1 MKIKNITPFII
12 ALILLSS
19 THAALNTEELRQ
31 QAKNITVQAYPDA
44 DTVLLNDITHVT
56 YQPDGTSQTHSD
68 TAIKILTEK
77 GKRSQRTLT
86 LSFNISYGTN
96 YFTRVERITPQG
108 DIVPIDL
115 SANSRTIVNP
125 SQMSA
130 NIYNPNSK
138 ILQLSIPG
146 LQIGDILRYQT
157 EDIVTK
163 TVVPDTWSDYQIFEA
178 NFPILRATYHVDAP
192 ASRPLHNILL
202 KDEIPGTIRATQTTK
217 EDRIQYTWQ
226 LQNVPQYFPEPQMPT
241 PHTVTQRL
249 LISTIPSWE
258 ELSRWYWNLC
268 LPRMECTTPALE
280 QTALDLTH
288 GKSTQEKIEALF
300 TFVSQEIRYMG
311 ITTEEEAPGYEPH
324 DVSITFENRY
334 GVCRDKAA
342 LLAAML
348 RIAGVDAFPVIIM
361 AGPKKD
367 EEVPQPFFNHAV
379 TAALNDQGEYVL
391 MDPTDENTKDIFPAY
406 LQNMSYIVA
415 RPEGDTLRT
424 SPIIPANQ
432 NLTRLH
438 THATLNQAGTLTA
451 HTTIHFQGVNDTIY
465 RTHFSKLKP
474 EECRRFFEGHLR
486 RTAPAAQLETLT
498 FSPIELRD
506 TTQPLTVQLDYRAE
520 DLLAG
525 TQTHRMLQLPQLGA
539 SIGYANFLLGNTGL
553 TQRRFP
559 LYTRITAGI
568 EETLHLELD
577 PSLGTPQLP
586 TTAPTTSTNL
596 LWNHQYVLNQNT
608 LLTTN
613 NLQLNTV
620 QFSPAQYQQ
629 LRHDLEQI
637 EYESSKQIILQQ
649 TPDTLP
655 QPDIRILEHHE
666 TFTLTD
672 AHSWHQ
678 HTQRKTKILTYAGQ
692 KEQAEIKLTYNPAWE
707 TVQVT
712 NVLVTLPDGTTKTI
726 RPEERNLMDAAWS
739 ASAPRYPAEKILVI
753 NLPSVEIGGTIQYET
768 HRTVTHK
775 PGFALQRS
783 FNGFNPIDHKTLT
796 VIHPNDLPL
805 QIRNHDIQPTQTLES
820 QTTTLRWEAHNQTPH
835 LQEENLPAWHTFNPY
850 VRIATTNW
858 ETYAQQIY
866 TPLLTATQQQPNTQ
880 QLAQQLTQQLTT
892 DRQRIRTLRD
902 WVSQNIRAAGPTL
915 SNLPLT
921 SITPADTTLADRYG
935 NRTDR
940 MILLHTL
947 LQAINIPS
955 EFLLAAYSS
964 LIPEETEPAQTLPG
978 RTHFERLILKTQLDN
993 TPLYLTGNSHYAP
1006 LGPTPFHRQPAL
1018 HLPTGT
1024 IETIQIDPEFHDIDR
1039 TQYTFTLTPDGTL
1052 TYQQQA
1058 SITGTAYEPFHRTY
1072 AEMTPENRR
1081 RHHQELLANIAQ
1093 NAQPNGELIT
1103 DYAHYPAHYSLSA
1116 TAQRYAIQDQNYL
1129 YLQLPALFADLF
1141 NYRSPQRTLPLA
1153 QSNWIDQE
1161 IQLLLHL
1168 PPNHTPL
1175 ITPQPLTLQLPNQ
1188 TGTVQLT
1195 THYDPQHHTLTLTGT
1210 AHIRPA
1216 LIPANQFPQL
1226 IQADRQLS
1234 HPNRS
1239 TLLLL
1244 NTDP

>member
-1 MKIKNITPFII
+1 MIQP
-12 ALILLSS
+12 ILLMLALLLGT
-19 THAALNTEELRQ
+19 THAALNTEELRH
-31 QAKNITVQAYPDA
+31 QATDVTIQAYPDA

-56 YQPDGTSQTHSD
+56 YQPDGTSQTQSD

-77 GKRSQRTLT
+77 GKRNQRTLS
-86 LSFNISYGTN
+86 LRFNISYGTN

-108 DIVPIDL
+108 DIIPIDIT
-115 SANSRTIVNP
+115 ANSRTIVNP

-146 LQIGDILRYQT
+146 LEIGDILRYQT
-157 EDIVTK
+157 QDIVTK
-163 TVVPDTWSDYQIFEA
+163 TVVPDTWSDYQVFEA
-178 NFPILRATYHVDAP
+178 DFPILQATYSVDAP

-202 KDEIPGTIRATQTTK
+202 KDEIPGTVHATQTTK
-217 EDRIQYTWQ
+217 GDRIHYTWE
-226 LQNVPQYFPEPQMPT
+226 LQNVPQFFPEPQMPT
-241 PHTVTQRL
+241 AYTVTQRL

-258 ELSRWYWNLC
+258 HLSRWYWDLC

-280 QTALDLTH
+280 QTALDLTR
-288 GKSTQEKIEALF
+288 GKTTQEKIEALF

-415 RPEGDTLRT
+415 RPEGETLLT

-438 THATLNQAGTLTA
+438 THATLNQTGTLTA
-451 HTTIHFQGVNDTIY
+451 QTTIQFQGVNDTIY
-465 RTHFSKLKP
+465 RAHFSKLKP
-474 EECRRFFEGHLR
+474 EERRRFFEGHLR
-486 RTAPAAQLETLT
+486 RTAPAAQLESLT
-498 FSPIELRD
+498 FSPTELRD
-506 TTQPLTVQLDYRAE
+506 TTQPLTVQLDYRAD

-577 PSLGTPQLP
+577 PTLGTPQLP
-586 TTAPTTSTNL
+586 DTNPTTSTNL
-596 LWNHQYVLNQNT
+596 LWNHQYIMEDNT
-608 LLTTN
+608 LFITN

-620 QFSPAQYQQ
+620 QFSPAEYQQ
-629 LRHDLEQI
+629 LRQDLEEI

-649 TPDTLP
+649 TADNLP

-672 AHSWHQ
+672 AQNWHQ
-678 HTQRKTKILTYAGQ
+678 HTQRKTEILTYAGQ

-707 TVQVT
+707 TVHVT
-712 NVLVTLPDGTTKTI
+712 NVLVTLPDGSTKTI
-726 RPEERNLMDAAWS
+726 RPEESNLMDAAWS

-753 NLPSVEIGGTIQYET
+753 NLPSVEIGGTIEYET
-768 HRTVTHK
+768 HRTVTGK
-775 PGFALQRS
+775 PCFALQRS
-783 FNGFNPIDHKTLT
+783 FNGFDPIDHKTLT
-796 VIHPNDLPL
+796 VIHPKDLPL
-805 QIRNHDIQPTQTLES
+805 QIRSHNIPATQTTNQ
-820 QTTTLRWEAHNQTPH
+820 QTITLHWEAHNQMPH

-850 VRIATTNW
+850 IRLSTTDW
-858 ETYAQQIY
+858 KTYAKQIH
-866 TPLLTATQQQPNTQ
+866 TPLLAATQNQSNTA
-880 QLAQQLTQQLTT
+880 QLAQQLTRECTT
-892 DRQRIRTLRD
+892 AQQRIRTLRD
-902 WVSQNIRAAGPTL
+902 WVAQNIRAAGPAL
-915 SNLPLT
+915 SDLPL
-921 SITPADTTLADRYG
+921 SAITPADTTLADRYG

-947 LQAINIPS
+947 LTAIDIPS
-955 EFLLAAYSS
+955 QFLLAAYSS
-964 LIPEETEPAQTLPG
+964 LIPDETEPLRTLPG
-978 RTHFERLILKTQLDN
+978 RTHFNRLILKTQLN
-993 TPLYLTGNSHYAP
+993 HTPLYLTGNSHYAP
-1006 LGPTPFHRQPAL
+1006 LGPTAFHRQPAL
-1018 HLPTGT
+1018 HLPSGA
-1024 IETIQIDPEFHDIDR
+1024 IETIELNPEFHDISR
-1039 TQYTFTLTPDGTL
+1039 TQYTFTLTPNGTL
-1052 TYQQQA
+1052 TYQQEA

-1081 RHHQELLANIAQ
+1081 RHHQELLADIAQ
-1093 NAQPNGELIT
+1093 NAQPNGDLIT
-1103 DYAHYPAHYSLSA
+1103 DHSHYPAHFSLSA
-1116 TAQRYAIQDQNYL
+1116 TAKRYAIQDQNYL
-1129 YLQLPALFADLF
+1129 YLQLPSLFADLF

-1153 QSNWIDQE
+1153 QSNWIDKE
-1161 IQLLLHL
+1161 VQLIIHL

-1175 ITPQPLTLQLPNQ
+1175 ITPEPLTLQLPNQ

-1195 THYDPQHHTLTLTGT
+1195 THHNATENTLTLTGT
-1210 AHIRPA
+1210 AHIRPT

-1234 HPNRS
+1234 HPDRT
-1239 TLLLL
+1239 TLLLQKI
-1244 NTDP
+1244 DP